1 MTPSPPGFTKPLI
14 LQGLFYLGFAHGGTH
29 RGTSSLEV
37 AMKLACRIQQSRHG
51 VYYYR
56 RQFSIAGIR
65 KECRISLQTKNPT
78 IAKEKSL
85 LISAMIVKN
94 KRGGCMQDDEQDILR
109 QIQLLNQQE
118 LEESLRNLE
127 ITISPPNGGNITIK
141 ADPNNPA
148 DIQAMLQASRE
159 FWESDIGQSMKFNID
174 QAEPKNDEL
183 PAISNQNPSQNLQ
196 SNGAEA
202 GIVAGTP
209 LPDFIERFAT
219 RKKNT
224 LAP

>member
-29 RGTSSLEV
+29 RG
-37 AMKLACRIQQSRHG
+37 
-51 VYYYR
+51 
-56 RQFSIAGIR
+56 
-65 KECRISLQTKNPT
+65 
-78 IAKEKSL
+78 
-85 LISAMIVKN
+85 
-94 KRGGCMQDDEQDILR
+94 
-109 QIQLLNQQE
+109 
-118 LEESLRNLE
+118 
-127 ITISPPNGGNITIK
+127 SPPNGGNITIK

>member
-109 QIQLLNQQE
+109 QMLICVENRPTLPHKLHRE
-118 LEESLRNLE
+118 L
-127 ITISPPNGGNITIK
+127 TH
-141 ADPNNPA
+141 
-148 DIQAMLQASRE
+148 
-159 FWESDIGQSMKFNID
+159 
-174 QAEPKNDEL
+174 
-183 PAISNQNPSQNLQ
+183 
-196 SNGAEA
+196 
-202 GIVAGTP
+202 V
-209 LPDFIERFAT
+209 
-219 RKKNT
+219 
-224 LAP
+224 